1 MPTRLWQLRRRR
13 LAVLATL
20 AGSATGTER
29 EAAREELAAVDLELD
44 SYGQSGAL
52 VKRETDEEVSRA

>member
-20 AGSATGTER
+20 AGSAAGPER
-29 EAAREELAAVDLELD
+29 EAARAELAAVDLELD
-44 SYGQSGAL
+44 SYGQSGEL